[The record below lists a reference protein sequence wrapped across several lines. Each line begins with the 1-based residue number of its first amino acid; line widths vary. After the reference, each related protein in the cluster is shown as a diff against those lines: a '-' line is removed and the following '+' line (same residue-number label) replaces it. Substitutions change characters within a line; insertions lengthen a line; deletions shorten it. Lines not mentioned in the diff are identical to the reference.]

1 MLLYVMTGGAKTEV
15 GYTRGALPSSTHIPS
30 STHKLARVVLEFAIV
45 KRQKSQ
51 SESVEYS
58 TAVSAVR
65 VDRCVRG

>member
-15 GYTRGALPSSTHIPS
+15 GYTRGALPS

-65 VDRCVRG
+65 VDRCLRG

>member
-15 GYTRGALPSSTHIPS
+15 GYTRETLPS